1 MYVAKKFPLVII
13 FSFLFAFKP
22 NPKQS
27 GSYSKNTSQENLEIL
42 NKKSCSTEKNS
53 FNNVHPGEFPYDYSR
68 QRDRDIEIPI
78 NYHVIY
84 VAGDSIYMNV
94 TVDNQNYPHCSW

>member
-22 NPKQS
+22 LPKRS
-27 GSYSKNTSQENLEIL
+27 GSYTKNTSQKNLEIL

-53 FNNVHPGEFPYDYSR
+53 FNNVCSFSV
-68 QRDRDIEIPI
+68 DI
-78 NYHVIY
+78 
-84 VAGDSIYMNV
+84 AGV
-94 TVDNQNYPHCSW
+94 